1 MMTVQIGLFLKSMH
15 SDGRSAI
22 LYWSTNTTQNSY
34 PDFSAAV
41 HFIGIK
47 LHHWRHFLDIVNVF
61 RIWSTLV
68 GFQEL
73 ALGFEPSRN
82 GKIFW
87 ISNKLAYLRK
97 ILFRSSSSNGR
108 IPPDKNTN
116 ALSSPGIISSI
127 ELPSANV
134 TSLFSRS
141 WITSSLR
148 WAGQQ
153 IRNKMFG
160 ISGRK

>member
-1 MMTVQIGLFLKSMH
+1 MEDVPPLCTDLPTQLKLLSGLFGCLPF
-15 SDGRSAI
+15 
-22 LYWSTNTTQNSY
+22 YWHYAALLTS
-34 PDFSAAV
+34 FSG
-41 HFIGIK
+41 HCK
-47 LHHWRHFLDIVNVF
+47 RLPNLVNVSWF
-61 RIWSTLV
+61 SRISR
-68 GFQEL
+68 
-73 ALGFEPSRN
+73 GFEPSRN
-82 GKIFW
+82 VEMYW
-87 ISNKLAYLRK
+87 INDNWAYLRK
-97 ILFRSSSSNGR
+97 ILFRSFLSNGR

-141 WITSSLR
+141 CITSCLR

-160 ISGRK
+160 VSRRK

>member
-1 MMTVQIGLFLKSMH
+1 MDVPPFCTDLPTKLKLLSELF
-15 SDGRSAI
+15 GCRPF
-22 LYWSTNTTQNSY
+22 YWHY
-34 PDFSAAV
+34 AALLTSL
-41 HFIGIK
+41 F
-47 LHHWRHFLDIVNVF
+47 FVNVF
-61 RIWSTLV
+61 QIWPTLV
-68 GFQEL
+68 GVQES
-73 ALGFEPSRN
+73 AAGFEPSRN

-87 ISNKLAYLRK
+87 MNNKRAYLRK
-97 ILFRSSSSNGR
+97 IFFRSSSSNGR

-141 WITSSLR
+141 CITSCLR